1 MKTGSRLE
9 KILAAGHFAVTGE
22 LGPPRSADAEFVR
35 KKGEILRDAIDA
47 VNLTDNQTSIVR
59 MSSIA
64 SGSLLVQMGL
74 DPVMQVTCRDRNRLA
89 IQSDIL
95 GASALGIR
103 NVLVISGDHQKF
115 GNQPGAKHVFDL
127 DSVQLLQMFDLMRNG
142 KFPNGDEIKK
152 PPALFLGAA
161 ANPFSGDVEMRVRRL
176 AKKVK
181 SGAEFIQTQPVYD
194 MAVFKDWMKR
204 VRDRGLHEKTA
215 ILAGV
220 IPVKSARMAAYMRD
234 SVSGVV
240 VPDEVVKRMESAADP
255 KEEGVKI
262 SVELIQQLR
271 EVPGVR
277 GIHIMAVAWEE
288 IVPEIV
294 QRAGL
299 APRPKID

>member
-1 MKTGSRLE
+1 
-9 KILAAGHFAVTGE
+9 
-22 LGPPRSADAEFVR
+22 
-35 KKGEILRDAIDA
+35 

-59 MSSIA
+59 MSSVA
-64 SGSLLVQMGL
+64 AGALLIQMGL

-103 NVLVISGDHQKF
+103 NVLAISGDHQKF
-115 GNQPGAKHVFDL
+115 GNQPGAKSVFDL
-127 DSVQLLQMFDLMRNG
+127 DSIQLLQMLDMMRNG
-142 KFPNGDEIKK
+142 KFPNGDDIKK
-152 PPALFLGAA
+152 PPELFLGAA
-161 ANPFSGDVEMRVRRL
+161 ENPFSGDMEMRVRRM
-176 AKKVK
+176 AKKIK

-194 MAVFKDWMKR
+194 MEMFNDWMKR

-234 SVSGVV
+234 NVSGVV
-240 VPDEVVKRMESAADP
+240 VPDEIVKRMESAADP

-262 SVELIQQLR
+262 SVELIQKLR

-299 APRPKID
+299 TPRPKTE